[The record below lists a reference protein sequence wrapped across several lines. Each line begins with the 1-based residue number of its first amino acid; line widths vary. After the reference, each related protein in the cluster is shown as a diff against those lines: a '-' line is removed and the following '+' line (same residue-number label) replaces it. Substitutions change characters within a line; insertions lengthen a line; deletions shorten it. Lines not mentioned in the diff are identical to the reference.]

1 MLRDYHAFVDCFG
14 KKVIFSIPGQ
24 PEFCFEGKHVDRPL
38 RLISILRPNSLLMK
52 GCQGFLAYVVSNEN
66 DLKLEDIPVVRDFP
80 DVFLDDLSG
89 LPPEREVEFT
99 IDLVLG
105 ITPISKTPYKMA
117 PVELK
122 KLKIVES
129 DWVFLLQGKKVVK
142 VDSGCDLVAE
152 VASIP
157 GVLACE
163 SGRSSVAECDGILR
177 LGFKEI
183 VVGNATPIWYNLIR
197 QGLVQEDIF
206 SFWLNRDPQAIDG
219 GEIVFGGVDKRHFK
233 GQHTYASI
241 TQKGYWQF
249 EMGEFLI
256 GYQSTGFCE
265 AGCAAIVDS
274 RTSLIV
280 GPTAIVTEIN
290 HAIGVEGI
298 YVPYMPD
305 VTFTIVDK
313 HFTLTPKEYVL
324 KTGEGIATV
333 CPSGFLEKYSW
344 DCELVDVE
352 FMYVVK

>member
-1 MLRDYHAFVDCFG
+1 MPPQPQMQKKDFSEECLFFV
-14 KKVIFSIPGQ
+14 
-24 PEFCFEGKHVDRPL
+24 
-38 RLISILRPNSLLMK
+38 
-52 GCQGFLAYVVSNEN
+52 
-66 DLKLEDIPVVRDFP
+66 
-80 DVFLDDLSG
+80 
-89 LPPEREVEFT
+89 
-99 IDLVLG
+99 
-105 ITPISKTPYKMA
+105 
-117 PVELK
+117 
-122 KLKIVES
+122 
-129 DWVFLLQGKKVVK
+129 
-142 VDSGCDLVAE
+142 
-152 VASIP
+152 
-157 GVLACE
+157 
-163 SGRSSVAECDGILR
+163 SVAECDGILR

-233 GQHTYASI
+233 GQHTYALI

-265 AGCAAIVDS
+265 AGCAAIIDS
-274 RTSLIV
+274 RTSLIA

-290 HAIGVEGI
+290 HAIGAEGI

-333 CPSGFLEKYSW
+333 CLSGFLEIYSW
-344 DCELVDVE
+344 GFITLYLTMGIYYADCELVDVE
-352 FMYVVK
+352 FMYVAK